1 MKYLFI
7 DIRKSDEV
15 YAKYFAKSDKY
26 SFYNIPMNMIRFNA
40 QTIIDHLEYVDE
52 IYIVCESA
60 NRSQFIK
67 DKYFS
72 SNEKIKVSKNLQF
85 SNLQHGSN
93 NVSINETTKM
103 NIDIIGSNSFNY
115 YSDMRIIQTILGS
128 IMILVGL
135 YMYMQ
140 LKTDKL
146 LNRINSIPLI
156 VLVLFGLMA
165 LYNGVT
171 STCSISILLQ
181 EYLN

>member
-1 MKYLFI
+1 
-7 DIRKSDEV
+7 
-15 YAKYFAKSDKY
+15 
-26 SFYNIPMNMIRFNA
+26 
-40 QTIIDHLEYVDE
+40 
-52 IYIVCESA
+52 
-60 NRSQFIK
+60 
-67 DKYFS
+67 
-72 SNEKIKVSKNLQF
+72 
-85 SNLQHGSN
+85 
-93 NVSINETTKM
+93 
-103 NIDIIGSNSFNY
+103 
-115 YSDMRIIQTILGS
+115 
-128 IMILVGL
+128 MILVGL